1 MSLSEILLK
10 DVVYKRLK
18 DRIVNGL
25 MPFGMKISEKMI
37 AEEFSI
43 SKTPVRDAI
52 HMLVQEGLLIV
63 KPQSGTFVI
72 NLDKKLIYD
81 MMRFRSVIEC
91 GCVDIVF
98 QNGTHGVLG
107 RYLET
112 INEIMKIKIAEEDWD
127 SYCTYDYQFHVS
139 IVQMADNE
147 HLRKSHDSVATLM
160 LAMMN
165 QLGRKDKKGYSQQ
178 NVDEHREFTEYLLN
192 NDQENAI
199 NMLKSHLDP
208 SLKPYLL

>member
-25 MPFGMKISEKMI
+25 MPFGMKISEKII
-37 AEEFSI
+37 ANEFSI

-52 HMLVQEGLLIV
+52 HMLVQDGLLVV

-72 NLDKKLIYD
+72 NLDKKSIYD
-81 MMRFRSVIEC
+81 MMRFRSIIEC
-91 GCVDIVF
+91 GCVDIIF
-98 QNGTHGVLG
+98 QNGNNALLG
-107 RYLET
+107 HYLDT
-112 INEIMKIKIAEEDWD
+112 INETMKIKIAEEDWD
-127 SYCTYDYQFHVS
+127 SYYSYDYQFHVS
-139 IVQMADNE
+139 IVQMSNNE

-160 LAMMN
+160 LAMLN
-165 QLGRKDKKGYSQQ
+165 QLGRKDKKGYSQK
-178 NVDEHREFTEYLLN
+178 NVDEHGEFTEYLLN
-192 NDQENAI
+192 NDHQNAI